1 MLGHRSSYLISAR
14 FRWVF
19 CQLAVLQHCLT
30 ASIRE
35 TLDQLPETLDETY
48 ARVLSQIPPVN
59 QAHAHRMLQCL
70 MVAVRPLRVEE
81 LAELLAFEFGANYL
95 RSRLVESCYLHT
107 LVIKADTRVYF
118 APVWA
123 VIVTAPYSAF
133 WLNTCVVYSVDLS
146 HRSQAIPEV
155 SYPFTLRSRTVHSCL
170 DSFVCV
176 SR

>member
-1 MLGHRSSYLISAR
+1 MAICLVCHGVAARSRASGRCGGAR
-14 FRWVF
+14 DR
-19 CQLAVLQHCLT
+19 T
-30 ASIRE
+30 
-35 TLDQLPETLDETY
+35 
-48 ARVLSQIPPVN
+48 IPDRFVS
-59 QAHAHRMLQCL
+59 
-70 MVAVRPLRVEE
+70 VSF
-81 LAELLAFEFGANYL
+81 LLNRANYL

-118 APVWA
+118 APVRA

-155 SYPFTLRSRTVHSCL
+155 SYPFTLRSRTVHSRL